1 MSHFLSPPLFTS
13 TRFIQSLNHHS
24 SATKRQN
31 LTSMLTL
38 SKSLLPHLRACSLL
52 SISSHHPT
60 PTASLPAHLA
70 QSKRQTRTIQSPQ
83 SVKRAPSTRV
93 TRACR
98 SFSTLSHCTPPLTL
112 SSKRLLQPCLS
123 SYSTL
128 LNLRLD
134 AKSMSKVDD
143 ETCQNNQKG
152 QDSDE
157 KDKLDLHAWMLTL
170 ANENGM
176 LSWFRNG
183 FIATVAALGMAQ
195 SPAPHAVQAAS
206 AMFALALLNV
216 ATGGAI
222 FMRYIFRLRRLAKL
236 PLSKMLLYSVF
247 ALTQVSLFALAIGCF
262 MAPPDL

>member
-1 MSHFLSPPLFTS
+1 MSHFLTPTLFTS

-38 SKSLLPHLRACSLL
+38 SKSLLPHSRACSLL
-52 SISSHHPT
+52 SISSHHPA

-70 QSKRQTRTIQSPQ
+70 QSKRQTPTIHSPQ
-83 SVKRAPSTRV
+83 SVGVERAPSTRV
-93 TRACR
+93 TRPCR

-123 SYSTL
+123 SYSTR

-134 AKSMSKVDD
+134 AKSMSKVDGG
-143 ETCQNNQKG
+143 TRQNNQGG
-152 QDSDE
+152 QDSEE

-183 FIATVAALGMAQ
+183 FIATGK
-195 SPAPHAVQAAS
+195 HD
-206 AMFALALLNV
+206 
-216 ATGGAI
+216 
-222 FMRYIFRLRRLAKL
+222 
-236 PLSKMLLYSVF
+236 
-247 ALTQVSLFALAIGCF
+247 SLFSRVHATLHPALSVRPSVSRSVTLLLFLLILF
-262 MAPPDL
+262 L